1 MLIPTA
7 AQTDLEDDSAM
18 WDMFF
23 DVVREED
30 IQFTEGWKDDANS
43 IITFVS
49 HNLLVPVFIPV
60 TSSKTGL
67 LSAIVGAFIIE
78 FYKKL

>member
-23 DVVREED
+23 DEVREED

-49 HNLLVPVFIPV
+49 HNLLSLC
-60 TSSKTGL
+60 SSQ
-67 LSAIVGAFIIE
+67 
-78 FYKKL
+78 

>member
-1 MLIPTA
+1 
-7 AQTDLEDDSAM
+7 M
-18 WDMFF
+18 WKMYLDE
-23 DVVREED
+23 VKEED
-30 IQFTEGWKDDANS
+30 IRFTEAWKEDANS

-49 HNLLVPVFIPV
+49 HNLLVPVSISV

-78 FYKKL
+78 FYKKLSSDSGGQTVALLQ